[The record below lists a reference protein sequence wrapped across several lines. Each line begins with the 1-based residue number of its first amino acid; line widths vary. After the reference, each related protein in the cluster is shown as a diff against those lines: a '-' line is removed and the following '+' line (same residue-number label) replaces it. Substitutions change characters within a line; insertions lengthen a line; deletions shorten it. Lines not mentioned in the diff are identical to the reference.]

1 MNLLHYRILYADI
14 FHLLKIMKVFLLVIY
29 LPFICSALTPEL
41 DAKSDYV
48 SSEEFNI
55 LRKEFH
61 VLSNRLNEKEGE
73 IKTLENRIKDLEHYK
88 SISKSLAKDQ
98 SYVVDQLLFVV
109 AKTDTGYH
117 HIPQGKI
124 VFNEER
130 MDIDENFK
138 EESFTAP
145 ADGLYLFSFNG
156 YIERSGEASIEVYV
170 NDENKLAFS
179 DDFYDSG
186 TDDYR
191 QSTFTFSIELKH
203 NDELYLFNW
212 YDNSFLVGEGSSAI
226 HEMTFTGRFVCST
239 GFCV

>member
-1 MNLLHYRILYADI
+1 LV
-14 FHLLKIMKVFLLVIY
+14 KIMKVFLLFLQ
-29 LPFICSALTPEL
+29 LPFICNALVPGLEE
-41 DAKSDYV
+41 KSSSV
-48 SSEEFNI
+48 SSEEFNN
-55 LRKEFH
+55 LRNEVRSISNQLNEKEDQMY
-61 VLSNRLNEKEGE
+61 VLLNRLNEKEGE
-73 IKTLENRIKDLEHYK
+73 ISKLENRVKDLEHSK
-88 SISKSLAKDQ
+88 SISESSAKDQ

-109 AKTDTGYH
+109 AKTTTDYVYV
-117 HIPQGKI
+117 PKGKI

-130 MDIDENFK
+130 MDIDETVK
-138 EESFTAP
+138 DGTFTAP

-156 YIERSGEASIEVYV
+156 YIERSGTASIIVYV

-179 DDFYDSG
+179 EDFYDSG

-203 NDELYLFNW
+203 NDELHLFNW
-212 YDNSFLVGEGSSAI
+212 YDNSFLVGEGSSAN